1 MGACPVHDL
10 AYSPWTEDWSDDDY
24 ESTCHWCGH
33 PCPDGTTGS
42 GGCSAEC
49 GEALAAE
56 PELHRLLTHEGS
68 FMRSTTEHI
77 PKS

>member
-1 MGACPVHDL
+1 MPDYSGDCTCRIHMGACPVHDL

-56 PELHRLLTHEGS
+56 PVQKR
-68 FMRSTTEHI
+68 
-77 PKS
+77 